1 MSIPDVILFLT
12 LAFASSFL
20 QRVTGF
26 GFGILLMTGLPYLA
40 PSYAE
45 ATAISGMLAIVNN
58 VFPALKYRNL
68 TFGNGGQGRPG
79 GYKLLIITPVC
90 LLFAFLAIKFVGA
103 SDSRTL
109 KDILGAMLIAL
120 SVYFLFINGRIRIK
134 PTPAAQAGMGALS
147 GTMGGLFSMQGPP
160 AVIYFLASSDSK
172 EEYIG
177 LTQTYFLISN
187 LAMLLFRALNGMITR
202 DVLIMSVVGIP
213 AVLAGL
219 HFGAKVFGRI
229 NADSLKKAIYVFL
242 AVAGLAAI
250 IF

>member
-1 MSIPDVILFLT
+1 MSFPAAILFLT

-26 GFGILLMTGLPYLA
+26 GFGILLMAGLPYLA

-45 ATAISGMLAIVNN
+45 ATAISGLLAIVNN
-58 VFPALKYRNL
+58 VFPAVKYRRQ
-68 TFGNGGQGRPG
+68 TFGKSRAGRPG

-90 LLFAFLAIKFVGA
+90 LLFAFLAIMFVGA

-109 KDILGAMLIAL
+109 KDILGVMLISL
-120 SVYFLFINGRIRIK
+120 SLYFLFINGRISIK

-147 GTMGGLFSMQGPP
+147 GAMGGLFSMQGPA
-160 AVIYFLASSDSK
+160 AVIYFLSCSESK

-187 LAMLLFRALNGMITR
+187 LAMLLFRAFNGMITP
-202 DVLIMSVVGIP
+202 DVLLMGAIGIP
-213 AVLAGL
+213 AVVAGL

-229 NADSLKKAIYVFL
+229 NVDSLKKAIYVFL
-242 AVAGLAAI
+242 ALTGLAAI
-250 IF
+250 FF